1 MSTNL
6 GTAHPARVLLLATLA
21 VAITAVSAAAL
32 EIRTMPFKANDV
44 VYDKVGGKLYV
55 SVPGNSVAYPNSI
68 VVINPSTGAVEAS
81 VWVGSEPN
89 VLALSDDGQYL
100 YVGLDGAAA
109 VRRVYLPT
117 LTPGLQF
124 GLGSDLRYGPYM
136 AGSIAVMP
144 AASSTVAVVRLRKNI
159 SGTGGV
165 AIYDDGVIRPV
176 ATAANYDVSQVAFG
190 TDPARLY
197 GIGERITTLTVSPS
211 GVTLDDA
218 SGVYTQIIGRL
229 RYQAGVLQCGATLFD
244 PATLASL
251 GYLSG
256 GYIRDAS
263 IDAASR
269 TSIAVGEPESGSG
282 AWIAAYDFESY
293 RPLWWL
299 PIPTVGNV
307 YYTPRVAA
315 FPGGAAVKGDS
326 GIFVLVDT
334 RDSASLVLSR
344 VGSGFGRLSASAGSM
359 SCGEDCSRLFA
370 AGPAVT
376 LTATAN
382 TGSRF
387 AGWEGDPD
395 CADGSVVMDRAHV
408 CVGRFERLTSGLG
421 WAVQVPSNDVVFSP
435 LTGMLYASVPG
446 YDALRGNTITEID
459 PASGELRRSIWVGS
473 EPGPLAVS
481 DDGGT
486 MYVGLTGAASVRR
499 VDLLTGT
506 PLAQFQVGRGGYNK
520 RDRLYAADLA
530 VLPGDPDSVAVVRHG
545 GNSSIDNGVGIY
557 TNGVMRPLT
566 VDAMYDLRSLAFGD
580 SSARLYGG
588 SNNTSRETFVRMDV
602 GADGVSLASEAMG
615 LTRSAIHYAG
625 GRIFENGGRVIDA
638 ETSTLVGTFPLS
650 DLTWSRAVVP
660 DLGSGVVYAAG
671 STSSGLF
678 VRKYDPELF
687 TLRQSATVREYLDVV
702 GIMSL
707 AGPGRVA
714 MRVGESTWDAT
725 ALLIFTFDEPIT
737 HQVIVSASG
746 APGPVPIDVTP
757 TDTSGLGAG
766 LTPFGRRF
774 ADGTRVTATAPAS
787 TDSKVFY
794 RWQWGQYESSTA
806 RALTLTLSRGYEFV
820 AIYRD
825 PAPTV
830 TSVTPSS
837 GPTSGGTPV
846 TITGTGFQPGAI
858 LRISDIFRLTDVAV
872 VSATTITARTPAVSA
887 GTYTLSVTNPD
898 YQYGEL
904 HSAFSFANLPGYFVK
919 SSPAQATSGTP
930 GVVVLTWSAAPNA
943 SRYEVLPRQ
952 HGQRDVRRQL
962 GLAVRRDSGLCGS
975 PDRTGHVRVAGPGG
989 VCCRND
995 RRRWRVVDVH
1005 RRG

>member
-1 MSTNL
+1 MWW
-6 GTAHPARVLLLATLA
+6 TAR
-21 VAITAVSAAAL
+21 
-32 EIRTMPFKANDV
+32 
-44 VYDKVGGKLYV
+44 YGGKLYV

-100 YVGLDGAAA
+100 YVRLDGAAA

-218 SGVYTQIIGRL
+218 SACTCRSSAACATRRESCSAAPRCSIL
-229 RYQAGVLQCGATLFD
+229 RRSPASGTCLAGN
-244 PATLASL
+244 
-251 GYLSG
+251 
-256 GYIRDAS
+256 IRDAS

-566 VDAMYDLRSLAFGD
+566 VDAMTTCEASRLVIPAHVSTAGAIALRE
-580 SSARLYGG
+580 RL
-588 SNNTSRETFVRMDV
+588 
-602 GADGVSLASEAMG
+602 
-615 LTRSAIHYAG
+615 
-625 GRIFENGGRVIDA
+625 
-638 ETSTLVGTFPLS
+638 
-650 DLTWSRAVVP
+650 
-660 DLGSGVVYAAG
+660 
-671 STSSGLF
+671 SSG
-678 VRKYDPELF
+678 
-687 TLRQSATVREYLDVV
+687 
-702 GIMSL
+702 
-707 AGPGRVA
+707 
-714 MRVGESTWDAT
+714 W
-725 ALLIFTFDEPIT
+725 
-737 HQVIVSASG
+737 
-746 APGPVPIDVTP
+746 
-757 TDTSGLGAG
+757 
-766 LTPFGRRF
+766 
-774 ADGTRVTATAPAS
+774 
-787 TDSKVFY
+787 
-794 RWQWGQYESSTA
+794 
-806 RALTLTLSRGYEFV
+806 
-820 AIYRD
+820 
-825 PAPTV
+825 
-830 TSVTPSS
+830 TSV
-837 GPTSGGTPV
+837 PTACRSPV
-846 TITGTGFQPGAI
+846 
-858 LRISDIFRLTDVAV
+858 
-872 VSATTITARTPAVSA
+872 
-887 GTYTLSVTNPD
+887 
-898 YQYGEL
+898 
-904 HSAFSFANLPGYFVK
+904 
-919 SSPAQATSGTP
+919 
-930 GVVVLTWSAAPNA
+930 
-943 SRYEVLPRQ
+943 RQ
-952 HGQRDVRRQL
+952 WD
-962 GLAVRRDSGLCGS
+962 
-975 PDRTGHVRVAGPGG
+975 
-989 VCCRND
+989 
-995 RRRWRVVDVH
+995 
-1005 RRG
+1005 